1 MLTKLCVSRRVA
13 SCHVSCRVATT
24 VEMSFPFKEAT
35 IKYCLRL
42 IDQSNLKPGGD
53 GSAPAKAI
61 KGFGGDYPDLVL
73 VEAIRILD
81 LVCRLDTAQVS
92 SIFSRPRAPL
102 HTSSLTM
109 MGFCVHQVPSLFPAV
124 KKIFNRESTKKN
136 GQVFLAL
143 LQFFVNHGIV
153 VGYDVEPVFRTYF
166 ESYLSTHCTF
176 SPPINYHQPRTHL
189 TLSLSLCVPCAV
201 CRMR

>member
-13 SCHVSCRVATT
+13 SPCVSCRVAPT

-81 LVCRLDTAQVS
+81 LVCRLDTAQVLS
-92 SIFSRPRAPL
+92 FLFSRPRSL
-102 HTSSLTM
+102 HTSSLTL
-109 MGFCVHQVPSLFPAV
+109 GFCVRIRCHRCSRQ
-124 KKIFNRESTKKN
+124 
-136 GQVFLAL
+136 
-143 LQFFVNHGIV
+143 
-153 VGYDVEPVFRTYF
+153 
-166 ESYLSTHCTF
+166 
-176 SPPINYHQPRTHL
+176 
-189 TLSLSLCVPCAV
+189 
-201 CRMR
+201 

>member
-1 MLTKLCVSRRVA
+1 MLTKLCCVVCLLSCAVSY
-13 SCHVSCRVATT
+13 ATT

-81 LVCRLDTAQVS
+81 LVCRLDTAQVLS
-92 SIFSRPRAPL
+92 LLFLAQVLSFLFSRRRSL
-102 HTSSLTM
+102 HTSSLTL
-109 MGFCVHQVPSLFPAV
+109 GFCVCIRCHRCSRQ
-124 KKIFNRESTKKN
+124 
-136 GQVFLAL
+136 
-143 LQFFVNHGIV
+143 
-153 VGYDVEPVFRTYF
+153 
-166 ESYLSTHCTF
+166 
-176 SPPINYHQPRTHL
+176 
-189 TLSLSLCVPCAV
+189 
-201 CRMR
+201 